1 MGIIENKK
9 RGLDI
14 EQREYIK
21 KYFYGELSNIFGYS
35 GAECKVERHQKHN
48 DPYDFI
54 VKIKKNGR
62 VYTKY
67 IEIKSGNATLSK
79 REKEFQAKHPRS
91 YIIERHSADSDFHKL
106 KEEVRSLFSAR
117 DWYNL
122 IVHDKGRGET

>member
-21 KYFYGELSNIFGYS
+21 KYFYAELANILS
-35 GAECKVERHQKHN
+35 PDSECKVEPHQRHN

-54 VKIKKNGR
+54 VKIKKNGS

-67 IEIKSGNATLSK
+67 IEIKSGKSDLSK

-91 YIIERHSADSDFHKL
+91 YIIQRHSADSDFHKV
-106 KEEVRSLFSAR
+106 KEEIRSLFSKR
-117 DWYNL
+117 DWIDWL
-122 IVHDKGRGET
+122 KSF

>member
-21 KYFYGELSNIFGYS
+21 HYLRGIFVDSDY
-35 GAECKVERHQKHN
+35 KVERHQKHN

-54 VKIKKNGR
+54 IKFKKNGK
-62 VYTKY
+62 VYKKY

-91 YIIERHSADSDFHKL
+91 YIIQRCSANSDFHKA
-106 KEEVRSLFSAR
+106 KEELRSLFSLR
-117 DWYNL
+117 DWKEFL
-122 IVHDKGRGET
+122 KF

>member
-21 KYFYGELSNIFGYS
+21 KYFYGELSNIFS
-35 GAECKVERHQKHN
+35 FDSDCKVERHQKHN
-48 DPYDFI
+48 DPYDII

-79 REKEFQAKHPRS
+79 REKEFQAKHPHS
-91 YIIERHSADSDFHKL
+91 YIIQRHSAGSEFHDF
-106 KEEVRSLFSAR
+106 KEELRS
-117 DWYNL
+117 WYKFL
-122 IVHDKGRGET
+122 TK

>member
-1 MGIIENKK
+1 MGIKENKI
-9 RGLDI
+9 RGLNI

-21 KYFYGELSNIFGYS
+21 KYFYGELYNIFS
-35 GAECKVERHQKHN
+35 TDSDCKVERHQKHN

-54 VKIKKNGR
+54 VKIRKNGR

-91 YIIERHSADSDFHKL
+91 YIIQRHSADSDFHKL
-106 KEEVRSLFSAR
+106 KEELKS
-117 DWYNL
+117 WYKFL
-122 IVHDKGRGET
+122 TPYSDLDFEQKRK

>member
-21 KYFYGELSNIFGYS
+21 KYFYAELANILS
-35 GAECKVERHQKHN
+35 PDSECKVEPHQRHN

-54 VKIKKNGR
+54 VKFKKNGR

-67 IEIKSGNATLSK
+67 IEIKSGNADLSK

-91 YIIERHSADSDFHKL
+91 YIVKNYGADSDFHKA
-106 KEEVRSLFSAR
+106 KEELRSLFSLR
-117 DWYNL
+117 DWKEFL
-122 IVHDKGRGET
+122 KF

>member
-21 KYFYGELSNIFGYS
+21 NYLIGIFVDSDY
-35 GAECKVERHQKHN
+35 KVEPHQRHN

-62 VYTKY
+62 IYTKY
-67 IEIKSGNATLSK
+67 IEIKSGNAELSK

-91 YIIERHSADSDFHKL
+91 YIIRQCSANSDYHNF
-106 KEEVRSLFSAR
+106 KEEIRSLFSAR
-117 DWYNL
+117 DWYEFL
-122 IVHDKGRGET
+122 KP

>member
-1 MGIIENKK
+1 MGIIENKA
-9 RGLDI
+9 RGIDI
-14 EQREYIK
+14 EDREFIK
-21 KYFYGELSNIFGYS
+21 KYILGELCNFFSPES
-35 GAECKVERHQKHN
+35 ECKVERHQKHN

-91 YIIERHSADSDFHKL
+91 YIIQRHSADSDFHKL
-106 KEEVRSLFSAR
+106 KEELKS
-117 DWYNL
+117 WYKFL
-122 IVHDKGRGET
+122 TPYSDLDFEQKRK

>member
-1 MGIIENKK
+1 MGIIENKT

-21 KYFYGELSNIFGYS
+21 HYLRGIFVDSDY
-35 GAECKVERHQKHN
+35 KVEPHQRHN

-62 VYTKY
+62 IYTKY
-67 IEIKSGNATLSK
+67 IEIKSGNAELSK

-91 YIIERHSADSDFHKL
+91 YIIQRHSADSDFHKV
-106 KEEVRSLFSAR
+106 KEEIRSLFSKR
-117 DWYNL
+117 DWIDWL
-122 IVHDKGRGET
+122 KSF

>member
-1 MGIIENKK
+1 MGIIENKT

-21 KYFYGELSNIFGYS
+21 QYFYGNLLNFFSDS
-35 GAECKVERHQKHN
+35 DCKVERHQRHN

-54 VKIKKNGR
+54 VKIKKNGK

-91 YIIERHSADSDFHKL
+91 YIVKTFPADSEFHDF
-106 KEEVRSLFSAR
+106 KEEIRSLFSKR
-117 DWYNL
+117 DWIDWL
-122 IVHDKGRGET
+122 KSF

>member
-1 MGIIENKK
+1 MGIIENKT

-21 KYFYGELSNIFGYS
+21 QYFYGNLLNFFSDS
-35 GAECKVERHQKHN
+35 DCKVERHQRHN

-54 VKIKKNGR
+54 VKIKKNGK

-91 YIIERHSADSDFHKL
+91 YIIQRHSADSDFHKL
-106 KEEVRSLFSAR
+106 KEELKS
-117 DWYNL
+117 WYKFL
-122 IVHDKGRGET
+122 TPYSDLDFEQKS